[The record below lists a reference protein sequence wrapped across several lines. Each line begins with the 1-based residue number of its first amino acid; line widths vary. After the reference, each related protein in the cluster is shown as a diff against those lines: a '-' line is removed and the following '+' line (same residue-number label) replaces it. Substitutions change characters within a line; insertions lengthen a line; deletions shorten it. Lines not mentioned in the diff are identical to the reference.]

1 MYIIRKQVYNQI
13 LRTKKERNDMM
24 MKNLKK
30 IAKTLLF
37 SAFMTMVI
45 STNGTMLIPDAE
57 MEIET
62 ETEIGEDSIS
72 VYSEQP
78 KLGNTIAGN

>member
-13 LRTKKERNDMM
+13 LRTKKKERNEMI

-62 ETEIGEDSIS
+62 EIGEDSIS

>member
-1 MYIIRKQVYNQI
+1 MI
-13 LRTKKERNDMM
+13 
-24 MKNLKK
+24 MKNFKK

-45 STNGTMLIPDAE
+45 STNGTMLIPDVE
-57 MEIET
+57 MEI

-72 VYSEQP
+72 VCSEYP
-78 KLGNTIAGN
+78 ELGDAISGY

>member
-1 MYIIRKQVYNQI
+1 
-13 LRTKKERNDMM
+13 
-24 MKNLKK
+24 
-30 IAKTLLF
+30 
-37 SAFMTMVI
+37 MTMVI

>member
-1 MYIIRKQVYNQI
+1 
-13 LRTKKERNDMM
+13 
-24 MKNLKK
+24 MKNIKK

-45 STNGTMLIPDAE
+45 STNRTMLIPDVE
-57 MEIET
+57 VEI

-78 KLGNTIAGN
+78 KLGNSVCGS